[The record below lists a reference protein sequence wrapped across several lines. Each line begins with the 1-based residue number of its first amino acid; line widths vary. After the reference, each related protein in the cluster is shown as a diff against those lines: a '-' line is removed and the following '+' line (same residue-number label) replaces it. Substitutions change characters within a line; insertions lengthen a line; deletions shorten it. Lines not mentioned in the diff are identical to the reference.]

1 MSKRNNFIGS
11 QKNTNK
17 IKKMNKFCIIM
28 SSVILILVTKYFQT
42 ISPILLI
49 SLFTMNEKFFCKKTV
64 EIISFD

>member
-17 IKKMNKFCIIM
+17 IKKLNNFCIIM
-28 SSVILILVTKYFQT
+28 SSVILTVVTKYFQT

-49 SLFTMNEKFFCKKTV
+49 SLFTMNEQFFCKKTV